1 MRAACERGDRSAR
14 GIGMRIGTIPG
25 LRRGCH
31 AGWWWLW
38 GWWWRGWWWRGWCW
52 RGLHHHSRRHSLPQ
66 GAEVV
71 APGEDAFGGASC
83 DLVGVGGLLCGGDEL
98 EGEDGVVGGESELE
112 LGSLFVEFADGGDGL
127 SDVGSLGPG
136 GELAEAHFVI
146 AADRGDCVIGGEPEE
161 EELVVVGSY
170 WRESGGAHAA
180 SLACVWMEASGKW
193 VGRDLCARM
202 RYGEGRKAR
211 GGKAKSGK

>member
-1 MRAACERGDRSAR
+1 M
-14 GIGMRIGTIPG
+14 
-25 LRRGCH
+25 
-31 AGWWWLW
+31 
-38 GWWWRGWWWRGWCW
+38 
-52 RGLHHHSRRHSLPQ
+52 
-66 GAEVV
+66 V
-71 APGEDAFGGASC
+71 APGQDALCGSAC
-83 DLVGVGGLLCGGDEL
+83 DFVGVGGLLCGGDEL

-161 EELVVVGSY
+161 EELVVVGGY
-170 WRESGGAHAA
+170 WRESGCAHAA